1 MHDEID
7 KISLQPLQAYLSD
20 KMQLFDVIEEVLLQI
35 GPSKLFVT
43 SFSISEEFIRKMVV
57 FKNKGLILY
66 AELIIDRYESGMLT
80 SNKMVFDHLK
90 ILYEHL
96 EMQSC
101 EL

>member
-1 MHDEID
+1 
-7 KISLQPLQAYLSD
+7 
-20 KMQLFDVIEEVLLQI
+20 
-35 GPSKLFVT
+35 
-43 SFSISEEFIRKMVV
+43 
-57 FKNKGLILY
+57 LILY